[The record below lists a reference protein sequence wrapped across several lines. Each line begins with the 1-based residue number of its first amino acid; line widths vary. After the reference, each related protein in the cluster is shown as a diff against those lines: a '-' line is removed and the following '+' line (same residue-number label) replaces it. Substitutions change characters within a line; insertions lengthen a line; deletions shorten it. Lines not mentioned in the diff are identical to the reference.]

1 MRLNKFT
8 AAVGFTA
15 LMSTMS
21 ASAALIEYTA
31 GPGLGLAI
39 TDDGY
44 DGSLASM
51 TASTIDVADAGDINS
66 LTVEVSM
73 EHTWIG
79 DLVMKLE
86 SAQGDVIT
94 LMSRPGMSEPA
105 DDGSGCCGTSL
116 DFNYSP
122 VIFDDTALTAAEN
135 AGSGGGTYI
144 PNDFLSTFT
153 GQSMTG
159 TWTLYIGDS
168 AEADVGSLD
177 YWSLSIDYTADN
189 GIPDDT
195 VDASAPLTASLLGL
209 GLAGIGLSRR
219 KRKTDFLTI

>member
-51 TASTIDVADAGDINS
+51 AASTIDVADAGDINS

-94 LMSRPGMSEPA
+94 LMSRPGMSESA
-105 DDGSGCCGTSL
+105 DDGTGCCGTSTNF
-116 DFNYSP
+116 DFSP
-122 VIFDDTALTAAEN
+122 VIFDDTALTAAED
-135 AGSGGGTYI
+135 AGSGGGTYV
-144 PNDFLSTFT
+144 PNDFLSTFS

-189 GIPDDT
+189 GAPENT
-195 VDASAPLTASLLGL
+195 VNASAPLTASLLGL

-219 KRKTDFLTI
+219 KRKN